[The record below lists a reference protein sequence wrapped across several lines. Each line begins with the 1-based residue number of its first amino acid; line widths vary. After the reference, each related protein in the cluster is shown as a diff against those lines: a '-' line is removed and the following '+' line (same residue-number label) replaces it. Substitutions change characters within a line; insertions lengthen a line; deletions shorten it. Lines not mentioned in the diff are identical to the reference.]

1 MAIEDI
7 VNQIGED
14 ARSEA
19 EAMLSRTKAEADAIL
34 EKAKKRAEGFR
45 EEAMQ
50 KAEERA
56 KEHARRIETLAGLE
70 LRKEILKEKKDL
82 IAEAFAKAED
92 KIASLPSNEYLAFL
106 KPIILA
112 AVESGNEEIIPSQ
125 RHREMFTP
133 DFLHSLNSELGFPN
147 ASLRLSEDIGDFS
160 GGFILREGKK
170 DTNMTLRSMIDS
182 RRDSLEPEVA
192 AKLFGENNG

>member
-19 EAMLSRTKAEADAIL
+19 DAMLSRTKAEADAIL

-92 KIASLPSNEYLAFL
+92 KIASLPSNEYIAFL

-112 AVESGNEEIIPSQ
+112 AVESGNEELIRSQ
-125 RHREMFTP
+125 RHHEMFTP
-133 DFLHSLNSELGFPN
+133 DFLHSLNSELGSPN

>member
-19 EAMLSRTKAEADAIL
+19 DAMLSRTKAEADATL

-82 IAEAFAKAED
+82 IAEAFAKAEN

-112 AVESGNEEIIPSQ
+112 AVESGNEELIPSQ

-133 DFLHSLNSELGFPN
+133 DFLHSLNSELGSPN
-147 ASLRLSEDIGDFS
+147 ASLRFSEDTGDFS